1 MPPKLINVSP
11 NTAAKTLQNLFNECL
26 IADNFPDDL
35 KLAYITELL
44 RRKIFSI
51 KKTTNQSVLVYGK
64 SCSEGLPKDLSYLQ
78 SYETLQMIPRF
89 FACDKD
95 LNSLLN

>member
-44 RRKIFSI
+44 RRKIFSL
-51 KKTTNQSVLVYGK
+51 KKTTNQSVSCLVFLK
-64 SCSEGLPKDLSYLQ
+64 
-78 SYETLQMIPRF
+78 TLENL
-89 FACDKD
+89 CK
-95 LNSLLN
+95 NK